1 MFNTIKTAAAAFA
14 GIAALGATAMAQDAT
29 AHTAPVEI
37 DLTQL
42 IAQNNAKLQDKLYEV
57 VLAKAEAAIDI
68 KLAKIENA
76 PIKFQIDDSFRIAH
90 TAM

>member
-1 MFNTIKTAAAAFA
+1 MLNITKTAAVAFA
-14 GIAALGATAMAQDAT
+14 GIAVIGASAAAEEPVH
-29 AHTAPVEI
+29 AAPVEI

-57 VLAKAEAAIDI
+57 VMAKAEAAIDL

-76 PIKFQIDDSFRIAH
+76 PIKFQLADSFRIAH